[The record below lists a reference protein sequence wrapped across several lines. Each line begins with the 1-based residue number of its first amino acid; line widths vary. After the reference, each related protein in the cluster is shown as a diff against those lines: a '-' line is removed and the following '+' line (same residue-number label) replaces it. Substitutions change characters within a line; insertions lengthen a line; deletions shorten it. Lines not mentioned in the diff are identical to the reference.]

1 VSEKLV
7 SVCHDKLYKQVVDQL
22 QDLIITEV
30 FRSGEKLP
38 GERELAERLG
48 VSRTVVRE
56 AIRVLSVRG
65 LVQVKAGCGTYVR
78 KPSPDDAAA
87 PIELL
92 LKLQKCPDFFDNLY
106 EIRRTLEV
114 EIAGIAAERATEED
128 HAVIEGAIDGM
139 ATHLDDLEQFVQYGL
154 AFRSALAAATHND
167 LFSVLLSATR
177 DLWFK
182 GERLA
187 YQSPGAAEGGL
198 AHCREVLKRVKERD
212 PERARQAM
220 CDHIC
225 DSQRLV
231 EAVRHQMDPLSDG
244 VPDKPH

>member
-1 VSEKLV
+1 VSENLIC
-7 SVCHDKLYKQVVDQL
+7 VCHDKLYKQVVDQI
-22 QDLIITEV
+22 QELIITEV
-30 FRSGEKLP
+30 FRPRERLP

-56 AIRVLSVRG
+56 AIRVLSARG

-92 LKLQKCPDFFDNLY
+92 LKLQKCPSFFDNLY
-106 EIRRTLEV
+106 EIRHTIEI
-114 EIAGIAAERATEED
+114 EIAGLAAERAREED
-128 HAVIEGAIDGM
+128 YAAMEDAIEGM
-139 ATHLDDLEQFVQYGL
+139 ATHTDDLEQFVQSGL

-167 LFSVLLSATR
+167 LFSVLLAATK

-187 YQSPGAAEGGL
+187 YEAPGATESGL
-198 AHCREVLKRVKERD
+198 AHCRAILRCVQERD

-220 CDHIC
+220 HDHIC
-225 DSQRLV
+225 HSQCLV
-231 EAVRHQMDPLSDG
+231 EAVQHQMGPS
-244 VPDKPH
+244 

>member
-22 QDLIITEV
+22 QELIITEA

-65 LVQVKAGCGTYVR
+65 LVRVKAGCGTYVR
-78 KPSPDDAAA
+78 KPSPDDAAV

-106 EIRRTLEV
+106 EIRHTIEV
-114 EIAGIAAERATEED
+114 EIAGMAAERAKEED
-128 HAVIEGAIDGM
+128 YAAMEDAIDGM
-139 ATHLDDLEQFVQYGL
+139 ATHIDDLEQFVQYGL
-154 AFRSALAAATHND
+154 AFRLALAEATQND
-167 LFSVLLSATR
+167 LFSVLLGATK

-187 YQSPGAAEGGL
+187 YQSPGAAEDGL
-198 AHCREVLKRVKERD
+198 AHCRQVLESVKARA
-212 PERARQAM
+212 PEKARQAM

-225 DSQRLV
+225 HSQSLV
-231 EAVRHQMDPLSDG
+231 EAVRHQMDSL
-244 VPDKPH
+244 

>member
-1 VSEKLV
+1 VCEKLV

-22 QDLIITEV
+22 QELIITGA
-30 FRSGEKLP
+30 FRQGEKLP
-38 GERELAERLG
+38 GERELAESLG

-56 AIRVLSVRG
+56 AIRVLNVRG

-106 EIRRTLEV
+106 EIRHTIEV
-114 EIAGIAAERATEED
+114 EIAGLAAERATEADYIAMED
-128 HAVIEGAIDGM
+128 AAGGM
-139 ATHLDDLEQFVQYGL
+139 ARHIGDLEQFVEYGL
-154 AFRSALAAATHND
+154 AFRSTLAAATQND
-167 LFSVLLSATR
+167 LFCVLLSATK

-187 YQSPGAAEGGL
+187 YQAPGAAEDGL
-198 AHCREVLKRVKERD
+198 AHCREILKCVKERD
-212 PERARQAM
+212 PGKACQAM
-220 CDHIC
+220 RDHIC
-225 DSQRLV
+225 HSQKLI
-231 EAVRHQMDPLSDG
+231 EAVRHQLDLWPDD
-244 VPDKPH
+244 VPSR

>member
-1 VSEKLV
+1 MSEKLV
-7 SVCHDKLYKQVVDQL
+7 SVCHDNLYKQVVDQL
-22 QDLIITEV
+22 QELIISEA

-87 PIELL
+87 SIELL

-106 EIRRTLEV
+106 EIRHTIEV
-114 EIAGIAAERATEED
+114 EIAGMAAERAREED
-128 HAVIEGAIDGM
+128 YVAMEDAIDGM
-139 ATHLDDLEQFVQYGL
+139 ATHIDDLEQFVQCGL
-154 AFRSALAAATHND
+154 AFRSALAEATQND
-167 LFSVLLSATR
+167 LFCVLLGATK

-198 AHCREVLKRVKERD
+198 AHCRQVLKSVKARD
-212 PERARQAM
+212 PEKARQAM
-220 CDHIC
+220 YDHIC
-225 DSQRLV
+225 HSQSLV
-231 EAVRHQMDPLSDG
+231 EAVRHQMDLL
-244 VPDKPH
+244 

>member
-1 VSEKLV
+1 VCEKLV

-22 QDLIITEV
+22 QELIVTEA
-30 FRSGEKLP
+30 FLPGEKLP

-56 AIRVLSVRG
+56 AIRVLNVRG

-92 LKLQKCPDFFDNLY
+92 LKLQKCPGFFDNLY
-106 EIRRTLEV
+106 EIRHMIEV
-114 EIAGIAAERATEED
+114 EIAGLAAERATEADYAAMEN
-128 HAVIEGAIDGM
+128 ATNEM
-139 ATHLDDLEQFVQYGL
+139 ARHLDDLEQFVEHGL
-154 AFRSALAAATHND
+154 AFRSALAAATQND
-167 LFSVLLSATR
+167 LFCVLLSATK

-187 YQSPGAAEGGL
+187 YQAPGAAEGGL
-198 AHCREVLKRVKERD
+198 AHCREILECIKERD
-212 PERARQAM
+212 SGKACQAM
-220 CDHIC
+220 RDHIC
-225 DSQRLV
+225 HSQKLI
-231 EAVRHQMDPLSDG
+231 EAVRHQLDPL
-244 VPDKPH
+244 PDDVSS